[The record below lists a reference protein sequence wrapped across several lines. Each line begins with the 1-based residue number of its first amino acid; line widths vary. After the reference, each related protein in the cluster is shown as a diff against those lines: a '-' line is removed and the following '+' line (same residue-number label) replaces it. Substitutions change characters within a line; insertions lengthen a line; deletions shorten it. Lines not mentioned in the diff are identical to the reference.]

1 MWTSYRIT
9 LIILQLRL
17 LRVLK
22 DRHRGEKKFFL
33 ENSQTRRYV
42 AHPSGTPPA
51 QGHVEFPDTQPYSL
65 INAVP
70 YLWNQWPQN
79 LAYCIRQPLLN

>member
-1 MWTSYRIT
+1 MFIAVALVAMIAGKWCA
-9 LIILQLRL
+9 LCVQ
-17 LRVLK
+17 
-22 DRHRGEKKFFL
+22 
-33 ENSQTRRYV
+33 YV
-42 AHPSGTPPA
+42 QSGTPPA
-51 QGHVEFPDTQPYSL
+51 QGHVEFPDTQPYSP